1 MFAERTTM
9 QDRYWLYQRENG
21 IFYLQDKI
29 TGKQQSL
36 KTRNAVAANRL
47 LAGKNQSVEQPML
60 NRSMAKTYLAAKSPE
75 LMERTWENVMNHYAQ
90 SGVEATRERKERA
103 FRSQPFAR
111 LRKVK
116 LLDTEAD
123 HLFAVLEHKKAGN
136 AAHHY
141 MRRIHNYALH
151 LGWLLAPVMAE
162 AAWPPVR
169 KKHFEAISEE
179 EHRRIVEKEGNL
191 ERKLYYEMLWE
202 TGGSQSDIANLH
214 RDRVDKETG
223 TIEFFRQKLGGKEDG
238 GLSCLCVGPR
248 LQSILDQLP
257 HEGFFFPKIRLELPK
272 HRSAEFRRRCRTLKI
287 TGRVLHSYRYAW
299 AQRARSA
306 GMPEREAMNHLGHKS
321 KAIHAAYG
329 RRASITTLPLEYY
342 EAQKAKKIVLFTEA
356 QRSLEAEKAGEASL
370 PAKWSQSMP
379 CAALSR

>member
-1 MFAERTTM
+1 M

-21 IFYLQDKI
+21 VFYLQDKI
-29 TGKQQSL
+29 TGRQQS
-36 KTRNAVAANRL
+36 TRTKDDSAAKRL

-60 NRSMAKTYLAAKSPE
+60 NRSMAKAYLSAKSPE
-75 LMERTWENVMNHYAQ
+75 LMERTWENVMDNYAR

-123 HLFAVLEHKKAGN
+123 HLFSVLEHKKAGN

-169 KKHFEAISEE
+169 KKHFEAITEW
-179 EHRRIVEKEGNL
+179 EHGQIVAKEGNL
-191 ERKLYYEMLWE
+191 ERKLYYKMLWE
-202 TGGSQSDIANLH
+202 TGGSQSDVASLH
-214 RDRVDKETG
+214 WDRVDKETK
-223 TIEFFRQKLGGKEDG
+223 TIEFMRQKLEGRQEA

-248 LQSILDQLP
+248 LQAILDQLP
-257 HEGFFFPKIRLELPK
+257 QVGFFFPKIRLELPK

-321 KAIHAAYG
+321 KAIHATYG
-329 RRASITTLPLEYY
+329 QRASITTLPLAYY
-342 EAQKAKKIVLFTEA
+342 EAQKAKKIVSFTEG
-356 QRSLEAEKAGEASL
+356 QRDLQTERIEVTARKDLGSGSA
-370 PAKWSQSMP
+370 
-379 CAALSR
+379 

>member
-1 MFAERTTM
+1 M

-21 IFYLQDKI
+21 VFYLQDKV
-29 TGKQQSL
+29 TGKQESL
-36 KTRNAVAANRL
+36 KTRNAAAANRL
-47 LAGKNQSVEQPML
+47 LAGKNQSVELPML

-75 LMERTWENVMNHYAQ
+75 LMERTWADVISQYVNA
-90 SGVEATRERKERA
+90 GVAESRDRKERA
-103 FRSQPFAR
+103 FRSQPFMR
-111 LRKVK
+111 LLKVK

-123 HLFAVLEHKKAGN
+123 HLFAVLEHKKSGN

-141 MRRIHNYALH
+141 LRRIHNYALH
-151 LGWLLAPVMAE
+151 LGWLLAPVMAD
-162 AAWPPVR
+162 AAWPAMR
-169 KKHFEAISEE
+169 RKHFEAILEE
-179 EHRRIVEKEGNL
+179 EHLRILEKEGND

-214 RDRVDKETG
+214 WDRFDKETN
-223 TIEFFRQKLGGKEDG
+223 TIEFVRQKLEGRHDA
-238 GLSCLCVGPR
+238 GLSCLCIGSR
-248 LQSILDQLP
+248 LQAILDRLP
-257 HEGFFFPKIRLELPK
+257 QEGFFFPKIRLELPK

-287 TGRVLHSYRYAW
+287 MGRVLHSYRYAW

-342 EAQKAKKIVLFTEA
+342 EAQKAKKIVLFTEG
-356 QRSLEAEKAGEASL
+356 QRSLEAGKAGEALL
-370 PAKWSQSMP
+370 PEKLPESQ
-379 CAALSR
+379 AG

>member
-1 MFAERTTM
+1 M

>member
-29 TGKQQSL
+29 TGKQQSTGT
-36 KTRNAVAANRL
+36 KDASAAKRL

-60 NRSMAKTYLAAKSPE
+60 NRSMAKTYLSAKSPE
-75 LMERTWENVMNHYAQ
+75 LMERTWENVMDHYAR
-90 SGVEATRERKERA
+90 SGVEATRDRKERA
-103 FRSQPFAR
+103 FRSQPFVR

-123 HLFAVLEHKKAGN
+123 HIFAVLEHKRAGN

-151 LGWLLAPVMAE
+151 LGWLLAPVMAD

-169 KKHFEAISEE
+169 KKHFEAITEE
-179 EHRRIVEKEGNL
+179 EHLRILEKEGNS

-202 TGGSQSDIANLH
+202 TGGSQLDIANLH
-214 RDRVDKETG
+214 WNRLDRKTN
-223 TIEFFRQKLGGKEDG
+223 TLEFFRQKLEGREEGA
-238 GLSCLCVGPR
+238 LSCLCVGAR
-248 LQSILDQLP
+248 LQAILDQLP
-257 HEGFFFPKIRLELPK
+257 QEGFFFPKIRLELPK

-299 AQRARSA
+299 AQRARAA

-342 EAQKAKKIVLFTEA
+342 EAQKTKKIIEFAEA
-356 QRSLEAEKAGEASL
+356 QKGLAMMETAGEPEEISHGRQ
-370 PAKWSQSMP
+370 KSTG
-379 CAALSR
+379 